1 MGDPDTLADPL
12 LQRALAVLLALLRL
26 KTVKG
31 WKCVQLAVVAL
42 HNAGARSAGLE
53 RHCVERGLCGS
64 LLDIANAGMALVW
77 PWYGPCHGVVYF
89 CEVHAAGRAPPL
101 P

>member
-1 MGDPDTLADPL
+1 MGDPDALADLL

-64 LLDIANAGMALVW
+64 LLDIANAGRGLCGMVCFGIDVRCMQQAELDPV
-77 PWYGPCHGVVYF
+77 
-89 CEVHAAGRAPPL
+89 
-101 P
+101 